1 MVTRGGSATADQ
13 IEAEVDLG
21 GRRGIEVPAL
31 VENHPSIDR
40 EKQPVPQGL
49 QPRFPAVQFRIGG
62 GIKEPSTIST
72 VCAAPSFSVTAGEVV
87 MGAPQ

>member
-1 MVTRGGSATADQ
+1 MVTRGGSATANQ

-62 GIKEPSTIST
+62 GHQRAKHNLDR
-72 VCAAPSFSVTAGEVV
+72 VR
-87 MGAPQ
+87 GALL